1 MSARRSFPP
10 ILLRFARHC
19 CTSRILHLEPVG
31 RAARTVGGIL
41 ALRDDAL
48 KPHFAGV
55 GEDGRPVAFDML
67 VEPDAGAGLG
77 HDRCERDAPAAFRGV
92 GEDGLS
98 GSGGGRAAQLLSS
111 AAEAP
116 AARLIGT
123 DGAEEVNLA
132 KGRP

>member
-1 MSARRSFPP
+1 MP
-10 ILLRFARHC
+10 
-19 CTSRILHLEPVG
+19 G
-31 RAARTVGGIL
+31 L
-41 ALRDDAL
+41 ALATIDASVARQR
-48 KPHFAGV
+48 PFA
-55 GEDGRPVAFDML
+55 AW
-67 VEPDAGAGLG
+67 A
-77 HDRCERDAPAAFRGV
+77 
-92 GEDGLS
+92 EDGLS

>member
-1 MSARRSFPP
+1 MPSSP
-10 ILLRFARHC
+10 ILQAW
-19 CTSRILHLEPVG
+19 
-31 RAARTVGGIL
+31 AKTVGPSPSICLLNRMPGL
-41 ALRDDAL
+41 ALVTIDASVARQR
-48 KPHFAGV
+48 PFA
-55 GEDGRPVAFDML
+55 AW
-67 VEPDAGAGLG
+67 A
-77 HDRCERDAPAAFRGV
+77 
-92 GEDGLS
+92 EDGLS